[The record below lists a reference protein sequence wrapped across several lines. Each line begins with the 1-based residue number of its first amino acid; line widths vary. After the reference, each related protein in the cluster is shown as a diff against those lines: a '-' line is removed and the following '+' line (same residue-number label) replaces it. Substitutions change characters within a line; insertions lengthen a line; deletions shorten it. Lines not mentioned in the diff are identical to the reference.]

1 MLSAA
6 FPHRPFRND
15 TRTNDDAMPVYGDLF
30 REFIDE
36 FICRKEF
43 AAEIL
48 SDRISPFFLMFSFRV
63 WIWTA
68 MALTIPAANLLLG
81 SLITEGIVF
90 LRA

>member
-36 FICRKEF
+36 FIREF
-43 AAEIL
+43 ICEFICE
-48 SDRISPFFLMFSFRV
+48 FLNEFLVNFR
-63 WIWTA
+63 
-68 MALTIPAANLLLG
+68 
-81 SLITEGIVF
+81 
-90 LRA
+90 